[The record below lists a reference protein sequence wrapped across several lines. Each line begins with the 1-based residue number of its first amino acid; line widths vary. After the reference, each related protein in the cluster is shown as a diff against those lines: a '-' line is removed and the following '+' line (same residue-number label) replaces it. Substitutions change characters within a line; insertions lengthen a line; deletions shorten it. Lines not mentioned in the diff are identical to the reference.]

1 MRYPAGFAG
10 GIAHSTKGRPAK
22 LALIDTAMDIRLRPV
37 TEEDLPIFFEQ
48 QRDPIA
54 NKMADFPAREREAF
68 FAHWRDKVLSNPNGI
83 TRTILCDGVVTGNI
97 VSWIHSGQREVG
109 YWLGREFWGRGIAT
123 RALQAFLA
131 IDTTRPLHAF
141 VVHHNLGSIRVLEKC
156 GFVRA
161 AQDAEGVT
169 LIRYT

>member
-1 MRYPAGFAG
+1 M
-10 GIAHSTKGRPAK
+10 
-22 LALIDTAMDIRLRPV
+22 LDVRLRPV

-54 NKMADFPAREREAF
+54 NEMADFPAREREAF

-83 TRTILCDGVVTGNI
+83 ARTILCDGAVAGNI

-109 YWLGREFWGRGIAT
+109 YWLGREFWGKGIAT
-123 RALQAFLA
+123 RALEVFLS

-141 VVHHNLGSIRVLEKC
+141 VVHHNLGSIRVLQKC
-156 GFVRA
+156 GFTIIGS
-161 AQDAEGVT
+161 DAEGVT
-169 LIRYT
+169 LVRDA

>member
-1 MRYPAGFAG
+1 MSANIAEMERRRAAARLG
-10 GIAHSTKGRPAK
+10 GGQKRIDAQHAKGK
-22 LALIDTAMDIRLRPV
+22 LT
-37 TEEDLPIFFEQ
+37 
-48 QRDPIA
+48 
-54 NKMADFPAREREAF
+54 ARERLAILLDEGTF
-68 FAHWRDKVLSNPNGI
+68 EEIGSYVEHNCTDFGMPGQ
-83 TRTILCDGVVTGNI
+83 TIPGDGVVTGNI

-123 RALQAFLA
+123 RAQQAFLA

>member
-1 MRYPAGFAG
+1 
-10 GIAHSTKGRPAK
+10 
-22 LALIDTAMDIRLRPV
+22 
-37 TEEDLPIFFEQ
+37 
-48 QRDPIA
+48 
-54 NKMADFPAREREAF
+54 
-68 FAHWRDKVLSNPNGI
+68 
-83 TRTILCDGVVTGNI
+83 
-97 VSWIHSGQREVG
+97 HSGQREVG
-109 YWLGREFWGRGIAT
+109 YWLGREFWGKGIAT
-123 RALQAFLA
+123 RALEAFLA